1 MRGKPAHPDGGAD
14 KRRLGSLGMEL
25 EQVARLAAAHGEVT
39 GVLAAESADGE
50 RSYLIAYGTDD
61 AREWLLLD
69 ADAKPVDDRARVR
82 EVSSLVAMSE
92 LAAEAAGTADE
103 VRIASPAYL
112 DAVGTS
118 ELAASMGVVE
128 AFIDEVEARYKLP
141 LR

>member
-1 MRGKPAHPDGGAD
+1 
-14 KRRLGSLGMEL
+14 MEL
-25 EQVARLAAAHGEVT
+25 DEVARLATARGEVT

-50 RSYLIAYGTDD
+50 GSYLVAYGTDD

-69 ADAKPVDDRARVR
+69 AAAEPVDERARVR
-82 EVSSLVAMSE
+82 EVSSLVAICE

-103 VRIASPAYL
+103 ARVASPAYL

-118 ELAASMGVVE
+118 DLAASMGVVE
-128 AFIDEVEARYKLP
+128 AFVAEVEARYKLP

>member
-1 MRGKPAHPDGGAD
+1 
-14 KRRLGSLGMEL
+14 MEL
-25 EQVARLAAAHGEVT
+25 DEVARLAAAHGEVT

-50 RSYLIAYGTDD
+50 RSYLVAYGTDA

-69 ADAKPVDDRARVR
+69 ASAQPVDDRARVR

-103 VRIASPAYL
+103 ARIASPAYL
-112 DAVGTS
+112 DAVGSS

-128 AFIDEVEARYKLP
+128 AFTDEVEARYKLP

>member
-1 MRGKPAHPDGGAD
+1 MRGKPAHPEGGAD
-14 KRRLGSLGMEL
+14 KRRLGSLRMEL
-25 EQVARLAAAHGEVT
+25 DQVARLAAAHGEVT

-50 RSYLIAYGTDD
+50 RSYLIAYGADD

-69 ADAKPVDDRARVR
+69 AAAKPVDDRARVR

-103 VRIASPAYL
+103 PRIASPGYL

>member
-1 MRGKPAHPDGGAD
+1 
-14 KRRLGSLGMEL
+14 MEL
-25 EQVARLAAAHGEVT
+25 DEVAGLAAAHGEVT
-39 GVLAAESADGE
+39 GVLAAESAYGE
-50 RSYLIAYGTDD
+50 RSYLVAYGTDD

-69 ADAKPVDDRARVR
+69 AAAQPVDDRARVR

-103 VRIASPAYL
+103 ARIASPAYL

-118 ELAASMGVVE
+118 ELAALMGIVD
-128 AFIDEVEARYKLP
+128 AFVDEVEGRYKLP